1 MRTNFQIFVIFS
13 ASMPKYCPFKVFLW
27 IKHPAMIWSRIW
39 PTCWYL
45 KQLHEVISLDEIG
58 IQAKIVGFS
67 EKNTKIVKKKQH
79 FFSELTIKNLKHTK
93 VA

>member
-1 MRTNFQIFVIFS
+1 
-13 ASMPKYCPFKVFLW
+13 
-27 IKHPAMIWSRIW
+27 MIWSRIW